1 MWYLPH
7 TLLYF
12 KMNKKMKKIILNAFV
27 LIAIVFLNSC
37 TSNDDAIIEQSSG
50 EGKVSLYFDNGFSGD
65 ALLLGNSYTN
75 GNGENLTINR
85 FNYIISNIV
94 LYKTDGSSYV
104 YPKVESYFIINEEK
118 NLKTIELKNIPVGD
132 YKSIK
137 FGLGVDQQR
146 YLEGESNQQTF
157 WDFAA
162 SMDMVWTWSTGYR
175 FINFEGS
182 YTSSQTN
189 GEIPFQVHQGS
200 NSVTDNYQE
209 ITLNLPTTLR
219 VRTGDLPNIHLVSN
233 ANVILNG
240 LHKIK
245 LYDNLN
251 QAGTA
256 TEIMGGENLIKIA
269 ENSQEMFVVDH
280 VHNGSGT
287 QH

>member
-1 MWYLPH
+1 M
-7 TLLYF
+7 
-12 KMNKKMKKIILNAFV
+12 
-27 LIAIVFLNSC
+27 
-37 TSNDDAIIEQSSG
+37 
-50 EGKVSLYFDNGFSGD
+50 
-65 ALLLGNSYTN
+65 
-75 GNGENLTINR
+75 
-85 FNYIISNIV
+85 
-94 LYKTDGSSYV
+94 
-104 YPKVESYFIINEEK
+104 
-118 NLKTIELKNIPVGD
+118 
-132 YKSIK
+132 
-137 FGLGVDQQR
+137 
-146 YLEGESNQQTF
+146 
-157 WDFAA
+157 
-162 SMDMVWTWSTGYR
+162 
-175 FINFEGS
+175 
-182 YTSSQTN
+182 
-189 GEIPFQVHQGS
+189 HQGS